1 MSNKFDLDNFSKGF
15 DDFSKL
21 TPVDPPEDLAR
32 QIAYGTTKEL
42 QKNKISAIASVSL
55 IHIVAG
61 TFIIAICPQFDF
73 QIIPNFAGLLTIFMK
88 FGHNVCMFLC
98 GSLFLSSSIV
108 VSAFLLPQT
117 YRRYLYS
124 IRYYKI
130 TGLTVGSLVIF
141 ALISAVPITFSTI
154 LWVCGAILSGH
165 LTSKLYIHRFEVSR
179 AN

>member
-1 MSNKFDLDNFSKGF
+1 MNEKCDLDNFSKDF
-15 DDFSKL
+15 TDFSK
-21 TPVDPPEDLAR
+21 TVPVDPPEDFNLLISR
-32 QIAYGTTKEL
+32 DIH
-42 QKNKISAIASVSL
+42 KNLRKDKISAIASVSL
-55 IHIVAG
+55 IHIVVG
-61 TFIIAICPQFDF
+61 IFIIAICPQFDF

-88 FGHNVCMFLC
+88 FGHNMCMFLC

-130 TGLTVGSLVIF
+130 TGLTLGSLVIF